1 MSIFAVFVQ
10 NPLLIALIAGMFF
23 GAYLL
28 LRANAGLRSRAL
40 LIPATAWLTWAVW
53 EWAIVQFSPE
63 ADIRVDLLLI
73 VPLVLVFSVVGIAGL
88 FWKRKG

>member
-1 MSIFAVFVQ
+1 MSVFDVFVQ
-10 NPLLIALIAGMFF
+10 NPLLIALIAGLFF

-28 LRANAGLRSRAL
+28 LRANAALRSRAL
-40 LIPATAWLTWAVW
+40 LIPATAWLAWAVW
-53 EWAIVQFSPE
+53 EWAIVQFSPQ

-73 VPLVLVFSVVGIAGL
+73 VPLVLVLSVVGSAGL